1 MSTETSKPMPQTM
14 PAQAIRARISD
25 AYAAQSRLAKE
36 EQWILESLSM
46 VRRIV
51 YKIVSYLSE
60 ADMEDLVSAGTVGL
74 VQAARAYDPK
84 SHAEFKTYAYIR
96 IRGSVLDELRR
107 RSFVPVAVHKQIKLV
122 RQAYQ
127 EVVSATGVPP
137 EDEVLAKRAGMSVK
151 ELYRT
156 LQEARKQH
164 FLSVHGLSDERP
176 EMESLAPVDKS
187 PAPDEQIQRKE
198 MLTKMAEAI
207 SELSKRNRTILLLY
221 YERELTMKEIAQVL
235 DVTESRV
242 SQLHASAL
250 FKLSMK
256 LR

>member
-1 MSTETSKPMPQTM
+1 MDTETSRAMPQAM
-14 PAQAIRARISD
+14 PGEAIRAKISE
-25 AYAAQSRLAKE
+25 AYATHSRAGKE
-36 EQWILESLSM
+36 EQWILESLPM

-51 YKIVSYLSE
+51 CKIVSYMSE
-60 ADMEDLVSAGTVGL
+60 ADRDDLVSAGTVGL
-74 VQAARAYDPK
+74 VRAARAYDPK

-96 IRGSVLDELRR
+96 IRGAVLDELRK

-122 RQAYQ
+122 RRTYQ
-127 EVVSATGVPP
+127 EIVSRTGEPP
-137 EDEVLAKRAGMSVK
+137 EDQMLAKRAGMSVK

-164 FLSVHGLSDERP
+164 FLSVHGLTNERP

-187 PAPDEQIQRKE
+187 PAPDEQMQRKE
-198 MLTKMAEAI
+198 MLAKMAKAI
-207 SELSKRNRTILLLY
+207 SELTKRNRTILLLY

-235 DVTESRV
+235 DITESRV